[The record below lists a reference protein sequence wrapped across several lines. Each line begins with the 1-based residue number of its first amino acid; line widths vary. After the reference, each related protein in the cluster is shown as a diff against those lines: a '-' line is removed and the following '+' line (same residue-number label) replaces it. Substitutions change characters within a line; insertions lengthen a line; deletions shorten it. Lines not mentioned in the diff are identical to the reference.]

1 LILNRGNSTIKSR
14 VDWSA
19 ITNSSDKTIGAT
31 AAAVSFKVR
40 DIQARADL
48 PVACGHTGSLEIP
61 SHGTVTFQYLQ
72 PNFGGLFF
80 CFIEQKTAARS
91 LPRHAQDA

>member
-1 LILNRGNSTIKSR
+1 
-14 VDWSA
+14 
-19 ITNSSDKTIGAT
+19 
-31 AAAVSFKVR
+31 VR

-72 PNFGGLFF
+72 PKLRRFVLFY
-80 CFIEQKTAARS
+80 
-91 LPRHAQDA
+91 